1 MMSFLK
7 KPTSV
12 FKILGFVLLTG
23 SMPLMA
29 QEAKPQTSKET
40 VAEQEAAYT
49 RTITQRADKIVKT
62 LNIAESAKATRVRDI
77 IVLQY
82 RGLNKIHAERDAQ
95 VKAAKEKAGTDK
107 PIAEAEV
114 KKIEEKT
121 KVQLDKQ
128 RAKYLASLS
137 KELRPAQVEQVK
149 DGMTYGVVPITY
161 KGYLAMLPDL
171 TEEQKTYIMKN
182 LVEARELAMDAES
195 SEKKHGWFGKYKGRI
210 NNYLSAAGYDLK
222 KAGEEWDKK
231 LKAEAAAKANK

>member
-1 MMSFLK
+1 MMSILK

-95 VKAAKEKAGTDK
+95 VKAIKEKASTDK
-107 PIAEAEV
+107 QVAEAEV

-121 KVQLDKQ
+121 KAQLDKQ

-137 KELRPAQVEQVK
+137 KELRPAQVDQVK

>member
-1 MMSFLK
+1 MLFLK

-62 LNIAESAKATRVRDI
+62 LNITEPAKATRVRDI

-95 VKAAKEKAGTDK
+95 VKAIKEKAGTDK
-107 PIAEAEV
+107 PVAEAEV

-121 KVQLDKQ
+121 KAQLDKQ